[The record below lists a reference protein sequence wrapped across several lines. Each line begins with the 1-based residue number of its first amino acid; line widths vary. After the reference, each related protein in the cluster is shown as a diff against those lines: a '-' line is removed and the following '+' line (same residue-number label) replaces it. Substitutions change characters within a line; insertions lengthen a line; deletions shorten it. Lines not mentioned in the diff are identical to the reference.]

1 MQNYKEIH
9 IMEKKDWRFC
19 SLDFK
24 HKTKAAYNEIRR

>member
-9 IMEKKDWRFC
+9 ITEKKDWKFC

-24 HKTKAAYNEIRR
+24 HKTEAAHNEIRR